1 MSGFSTGDFNPIRTV
16 PMLGTHKTDAGNG
29 SKAIC
34 RVIDASRLPS
44 LDPGRS
50 VKKLSLTS

>member
-1 MSGFSTGDFNPIRTV
+1 
-16 PMLGTHKTDAGNG
+16 MLGTHKTDAGNG